1 MPKIVLCEPHW
12 EAAVLTVAGVLRFEG
27 LELGLLAGRA
37 GLGRE
42 VSWAHAIEVA
52 DPVPWLRG
60 GELVL
65 TIGLGLPADEP
76 GRRAYVRRLAEAG
89 AAGLGFA
96 AEVLDALPP
105 EVLDEAEAC
114 ELPVVGVLGTTPFI
128 AVSQA
133 VARWHAEAALRA
145 ERHAIAVQEAIAR
158 AALRS
163 GDRGILAELAK
174 GVGGEAL
181 LLDVEGRPRAAHPAG
196 ERPWHGR
203 ARDLVAGM
211 AGPAQA
217 AGAEERDGRYLVVH
231 SIGLSGHP
239 RGWLAVDSPA
249 GDPAHQRLLVSHAAV
264 LLGMTLLGIRALR
277 RTLHE
282 QRARLL
288 PAVAEPDAS
297 LLPEP
302 PFEVV
307 VFALAVDDPLAA
319 VLDAIADVAGKTD
332 QERLLLTPCS
342 GGLAAVL
349 PAAAGLGARIRARAA
364 ELTGV
369 AVGCGASI
377 AVDVAGI
384 PAAIRRAADVAP
396 ADSSYVD
403 AEEAS
408 SWGLLREALR
418 PAALAPFTTA
428 VLGSLREHDRRTG
441 SELVPTLRCYLDA
454 DGNLETTARE
464 LGVHRNTV
472 RTRLRTAERV
482 SRRRLDRPR
491 DRLEL
496 WLALAAEDL

>member
-1 MPKIVLCEPHW
+1 MYGLHW
-12 EAAVLTVAGVLRFEG
+12 EATVLTVADVLRFAD

-37 GLGRE
+37 GTGRE

-65 TIGLGLPADEP
+65 TIGLGLPADEL

-96 AEVLDALPP
+96 AEVLEELPP

-114 ELPVVGVLGTTPFI
+114 ELPVVGVLGATPFI

-133 VARWHAEAALRA
+133 VARWHADAALRA

-163 GDRGILAELAK
+163 GDRGILAALAK
-174 GVGGEAL
+174 GVSGEAL
-181 LLDVEGRPRAAHPAG
+181 LLDVDGRPRTAHPAA
-196 ERPWHGR
+196 ERGWHER
-203 ARDLVAGM
+203 ARELIAGI
-211 AGPAQA
+211 AGPGQA
-217 AGAEERDGRYLVVH
+217 AGADEHDGRYLVVH

-239 RGWLAVDSPA
+239 RGWLAVDCPA
-249 GDPAHQRLLVSHAAV
+249 GNPAHQRLLVSHAAV

-282 QRARLL
+282 QRAQLL
-288 PAVAEPDAS
+288 PSGRPADVS

-307 VFALAVDDPLAA
+307 VLVLEVADPLAA
-319 VLDAIADVAGKTD
+319 VLDAVADVAAHID
-332 QERLLLTPCS
+332 QDQLLFRPCP
-342 GGLAAVL
+342 GGIAAVL
-349 PAAAGLGARIRARAA
+349 PTGPARLGERIRARTA
-364 ELTGV
+364 ELTGADV
-369 AVGCGASI
+369 RAGATT
-377 AVDVAGI
+377 APDVAGI
-384 PAAIRRAADVAP
+384 PAAIRRAADVVP
-396 ADSSYVD
+396 RDSSYAD
-403 AEEAS
+403 TETIS
-408 SWGLLREALR
+408 SWGLLRETLQ
-418 PAALAPFTTA
+418 PNVLAPFTTA
-428 VLGSLREHDRRTG
+428 VLGALHDHDARAGTD
-441 SELVPTLRCYLDA
+441 LVTTLRRYLDA
-454 DGNLETTARE
+454 GSNLETAARE

-472 RTRLRTAERV
+472 RTRLRTAERIA
-482 SRRRLDRPR
+482 RRRLDRPR

-496 WLALAAEDL
+496 WLALSADDL